1 MSALRVV
8 GLVVALA
15 AVGVGVAFAVG
26 AFEEDPPPTT
36 VAAATPGTT
45 VTTSAPP
52 SAAPTS
58 EPASTTAGD
67 DRLCVA
73 YDEFQTATAIHLPV
87 ESPDDLEIVS
97 TATLAFYTEAVEL
110 VDPSVQ
116 GAFAEMLLYSQARYD
131 YSEAFEWNPSPPLE
145 ELLDNPPPTAPAAA
159 IRSVTQVLEDQC
171 GVEIIVE

>member
-36 VAAATPGTT
+36 VAAASAGTT
-45 VTTSAPP
+45 VTTSAPT
-52 SAAPTS
+52 STAPTP
-58 EPASTTAGD
+58 EPASTTAD
-67 DRLCVA
+67 DDPLCVA
-73 YDEFQTATAIHLPV
+73 YDDFQTATDGHLPV
-87 ESPDDLEIVS
+87 EGPDDLEIVS
-97 TATLAFYTEAVEL
+97 TATLAFYTAAVEL
-110 VDPSVQ
+110 VDPSLQ
-116 GAFAEMLLYSQARYD
+116 GAFAELVLYSQARYD

-159 IRSVTQVLEDQC
+159 TQTVTQVLEDQC

>member
-1 MSALRVV
+1 MSAVRIA
-8 GLVVALA
+8 GLVIALA

-36 VAAATPGTT
+36 VAAALAGTT
-45 VTTSAPP
+45 VTTSA
-52 SAAPTS
+52 SSSTAPAS
-58 EPASTTAGD
+58 EPVSTTAED
-67 DRLCVA
+67 DPLCNA
-73 YDEFQTATAIHLPV
+73 YDEFQTATDGHLPV
-87 ESPDDLEIVS
+87 EGPDDLEIVS
-97 TATLAFYTEAVEL
+97 AATLAFYTEAVEL

-116 GAFAEMLLYSQARYD
+116 GAFAELLLYSQARYD

-159 IRSVTQVLEDQC
+159 TRTVTQTLEGQC